1 MAIQFNDKNFE
12 TEVLKSDKVVLVDF
26 WAPWCGPCQVM
37 GPIIDDLA
45 VELKDDFKIGKVN
58 VDENQQISQRYNI
71 MAIPALMIFKDG
83 EIVKQMAGVQDKET
97 LKTSLEN
104 AK

>member
-1 MAIQFNDKNFE
+1 MAMQFNDENFE
-12 TEVLKSDKVVLVDF
+12 SEVLKSDKVVLIDF

-45 VELKDDFKIGKVN
+45 EELKDDFKIGKVN
-58 VDENQQISQRYNI
+58 VDENQQISQKYNI

-83 EIVKQMAGVQDKET
+83 KVVKQMAGVQDKES
-97 LKTSLEN
+97 LKISLEN
-104 AK
+104 VK